1 MYFWVHFKIFYFI
14 WKGSSSEGCF
24 YNCKIIELF
33 VHSFRFK
40 YFNLFPFYQASR
52 GIDKDLADQ
61 HSILRSW
68 AIKDF
73 APNTPQFVQLFR
85 PENKINIKFAGNERI
100 YTIYK
105 NLKEK

>member
-1 MYFWVHFKIFYFI
+1 MNFLFT
-14 WKGSSSEGCF
+14 
-24 YNCKIIELF
+24 LF
-33 VHSFRFK
+33 VLSILI
-40 YFNLFPFYQASR
+40 YSLFYQASR